1 MRLKNFSK
9 TRLNKNLIKA
19 ISKHIDLNDYQVFYF
34 GSRVTGYGDERSDI
48 DVGIKGSQTINMVTM
63 LKIKEEVE
71 NLPILYKIDIVD
83 VNQSSPIFQKVALK
97 NIELING

>member
-9 TRLNKNLIKA
+9 TRLSKDLIKV
-19 ISKHIDLNDYQVFYF
+19 ISKHINLNDCQVFYF
-34 GSRVTGYGDERSDI
+34 GSRVSGYGDERSDI
-48 DVGIKGSQTINMVTM
+48 DVGLKGFKTINPGTM
-63 LKIKEEVE
+63 LKIKEEIE

-83 VNQSSPIFQKVALK
+83 VNQSNPVFQKVALK